1 MLIVGFFNKDI
12 IIFLMNGKYDKVY
25 VVLIL
30 IISYYY
36 VFLLYYDNIVL
47 FYVDIFNLICWYY
60 DIWYCM
66 LFFGILIIIKKVIF
80 LK

>member
-25 VVLIL
+25 EVLIL